1 MMWEVTLG
9 RVFVAALVAWLL
21 VPAIFGQERAA
32 AEVFGEQALAE
43 PVLLDA
49 PLYGGGLE
57 VSGSEDGDGSIID
70 TSPERIL
77 LGRPERNQSI
87 LVQRG
92 SGGNDVRLDQAG
104 RGQSAYVYQE
114 SVGGEN
120 RLRIDQAGSKN
131 AAIGVQVGGR
141 NAASIQQG
149 GIDNVTLATQIGFG
163 NSLVHVQNGVGLG
176 LAVTQSGGSSISVTQ
191 TGFD

>member
-1 MMWEVTLG
+1 MWGGASG
-9 RVFVAALVAWLL
+9 RVFVAMLVAWQL
-21 VPAIFGQERAA
+21 VPAVSGLERAA

-57 VSGSEDGDGSIID
+57 VSGSEDGDNSIVD
-70 TSPERIL
+70 ASPERIL
-77 LGRPERNQSI
+77 LGRSDRNHSI

-92 SGGNDVRLDQAG
+92 SGGNDARVDQAG

-120 RLRIDQAGSKN
+120 MLRIDQAGSRN
-131 AAIGVQVGGR
+131 AAIGVQVGGQ
-141 NAASIQQG
+141 NVASIQQG
-149 GIDNVTLATQIGFG
+149 GIDNMTFATQIGFG
-163 NSLVHVQNGVGLG
+163 NSLVHMQNGVGLG

>member
-1 MMWEVTLG
+1 MWGGASG
-9 RVFVAALVAWLL
+9 RVFVAMLVAWQL
-21 VPAIFGQERAA
+21 VPAVSGLERAA

-57 VSGSEDGDGSIID
+57 VSGSEDGDSSIID

-77 LGRPERNQSI
+77 LGRPDRNQSI

-92 SGGNDVRLDQAG
+92 SGGNVVRVDQAG
-104 RGQSAYVYQE
+104 RGQLVYVYQE
-114 SVGGEN
+114 SIGGEN
-120 RLRIDQAGSKN
+120 MLRIDQAGSKN
-131 AAIGVQVGGR
+131 AAIGVQVGDQ

-149 GIDNVTLATQIGFG
+149 GIDNVTIATQIGFG
-163 NSLVHVQNGVGLG
+163 NSLAHVQNGVGLG